1 MPPLMPLFDTPRHK
15 HTHLAA
21 ARRTGED
28 AAYDLRTL
36 KDHQADFMESQPHPI
51 ILIGPNGKD
60 FANNLAD
67 LNYKGVALASTTEM
81 QTWLN
86 ELPALDPLEIPRAI
100 ICEINLQDG
109 DVYAI
114 FEKIKLEERLK
125 TVPFILVSE
134 SDDKEHKVKALRM
147 GIDDFYLFPLS
158 FKDLHKRIVFLQQFK
173 RQKAKL
179 QNIDETLYK
188 ERIPLS
194 KRIFDIFFSTLA
206 LLMLSPLFIVV
217 AFLIKVTS
225 KGPVFYT
232 SKRVGT
238 GYKIFDFYK
247 FRSMRVGADAELAK
261 LKHLNQYSGGNGAFI
276 KIAND
281 PRITGIGNFIRKTSI
296 DELPQLLNVLK
307 GDMSI
312 VGNRPLPLYE
322 AEQLT
327 VDRWSKR
334 FLAPAG
340 ITGLWQVTKR
350 GKKEMSEEERMEL
363 DIIYA
368 KKYSLLFDL
377 QIILRTFPALL
388 QKEKV

>member
-1 MPPLMPLFDTPRHK
+1 MSQLHKTP
-15 HTHLAA
+15 THNA
-21 ARRTGED
+21 ARRYLAEHD
-28 AAYDLRTL
+28 VRTL
-36 KDHQADFMESQPHPI
+36 KDHHADFMEAAPRR
-51 ILIGPNGKD
+51 ILFVGQNGVD
-60 FANNLAD
+60 FAENMTD
-67 LNYKGVALASTTEM
+67 LNYAGIALASAHDLIE
-81 QTWLN
+81 WLN
-86 ELPALDPLEIPRAI
+86 HFSDLQPTEVPKAI
-100 ICEINLQDG
+100 ICEVNLPDG
-109 DVYAI
+109 DAYNLY
-114 FEKIKLEERLK
+114 EKVKDNENLLHI
-125 TVPFILVSE
+125 PFIVVSE
-134 SDDKEHKVKALRM
+134 ENNKEHHIKALQT
-147 GIDDFYLFPLS
+147 GVDDFYLFPLS

-173 RQKAKL
+173 QQKAKVT
-179 QNIDETLYK
+179 QIDETLYMDK
-188 ERIPLS
+188 IPMS
-194 KRIFDIFFSTLA
+194 KRLFDIFFSSLA
-206 LLMLSPLFIVV
+206 LLMLSPLFITI
-217 AFLIKVTS
+217 AAIIKLTS
-225 KGPVFYT
+225 RGPIFYT

-261 LKHLNQYSGGNGAFI
+261 LRHLNQYDGGGKFI

-281 PRITGIGNFIRKTSI
+281 PRITPIGHFIRNTSI

-350 GKKEMSEEERMEL
+350 GKKEMSEAERMDL

-368 KKYSLLFDL
+368 KKYSLWFDM
-377 QIILRTFPALL
+377 QIILKTFPALL

>member
-1 MPPLMPLFDTPRHK
+1 MLPLQNKP
-15 HTHLAA
+15 THEA
-21 ARRTGED
+21 ARRYLAEHSE
-28 AAYDLRTL
+28 DLRTL
-36 KDHQADFMESQPHPI
+36 QDHQADFMEATPRH
-51 ILIGPNGKD
+51 ILFVGQNGKD
-60 FANNLAD
+60 FAENMSD
-67 LNYKGVALASTTEM
+67 LNYSGTSLTSSKELVD
-81 QTWLN
+81 WLGN
-86 ELPALDPLEIPRAI
+86 FSDLHPNHFPKAI
-100 ICEINLQDG
+100 ISEVTLPDG
-109 DVYAI
+109 DAYS
-114 FEKIKLEERLK
+114 LYERVKNDENLK
-125 TVPFILVSE
+125 HIPFIVVSSE
-134 SDDKEHKVKALRM
+134 NNKEHQLKALQT
-147 GIDDFYLFPLS
+147 GVDDFYLFPLS
-158 FKDLHKRIVFLQQFK
+158 FRDLHKRIVFLQQFK
-173 RQKAKL
+173 QQKAKL
-179 QNIDETLYK
+179 NQIDETLYRDK
-188 ERIPLS
+188 IPMS
-194 KRIFDIFFSTLA
+194 KRLFDIFFSGMA
-206 LLMLSPLFIVV
+206 LLLLSPLFIVIT
-217 AFLIKVTS
+217 LIIKLTS

-261 LKHLNQYSGGNGAFI
+261 LRHLNQYDGGGKFV

-281 PRITGIGNFIRKTSI
+281 PRITPIGHFIRNTSI

-350 GKKEMSEEERMEL
+350 GRKEMSEAERMEL

-368 KKYSLLFDL
+368 KKYSLWFDM
-377 QIILRTFPALL
+377 QIILKTFPALL

>member
-1 MPPLMPLFDTPRHK
+1 MAEWSRNDTNSISDPQP
-15 HTHLAA
+15 
-21 ARRTGED
+21 ARTFLQTQGADVRSVK
-28 AAYDLRTL
+28 Y
-36 KDHQADFMESQPHPI
+36 HQVDFMESTPRK
-51 ILIGPNGKD
+51 ILFVGKNGSD
-60 FANNLAD
+60 FAENIRD
-67 LNYKGVALASTTEM
+67 LNYEGIYFATAQEVLE
-81 QTWLN
+81 WVNHLN
-86 ELPALDPLEIPRAI
+86 ERTHQDMPNAI
-100 ICEINLQDG
+100 ICEVELPDADAYTLYEQLKNNEHLQHIPFIVVG
-109 DVYAI
+109 DDDDNKH
-114 FEKIKLEERLK
+114 KIKAFQ
-125 TVPFILVSE
+125 TGV
-134 SDDKEHKVKALRM
+134 
-147 GIDDFYLFPLS
+147 DDFYTFPLS
-158 FKDLHKRIVFLQQFK
+158 FVDMHKRIVFLQQFK
-173 RQKAKL
+173 AQKAKH
-179 QNIDETLYK
+179 NHVDETFYMEK
-188 ERIPLS
+188 IPLS
-194 KRIFDIFFSTLA
+194 KRVFDIAVSFFA
-206 LLMLSPLFIVV
+206 LLILSPLLITIVL
-217 AFLIKVTS
+217 LIKFTS
-225 KGPVFYT
+225 KGAVFYT

-261 LKHLNQYSGGNGAFI
+261 LLHLNQYSDGKFV

-281 PRITGIGNFIRKTSI
+281 PRITPLGHFIRNTSI
-296 DELPQLLNVLK
+296 DELPQLFNVLK

-368 KKYSLLFDL
+368 KKYSLWFDL
-377 QIILRTFPALL
+377 MIILKTFPALF